1 MIEGGED
8 PKFIAR
14 RMVIFASEDVGLAA
28 PEAVQQVTALAQA
41 WELCRRWSGFYVDPQ
56 HVVMAILLLARAPK
70 STEVDDAKNWVIQK
84 RKGGWR
90 PEVPEYALDVHTE
103 QGRQMGRTE
112 EDWYR
117 ERNQVIPG
125 NPYRKALARLKNDP
139 LLEVTHGLDSSGDSE
154 SMETGRGT
162 M

>member
-1 MIEGGED
+1 MSKAKKAKKDAKLSKSGYPFDEVTSAFHKAIRLGDEEQALFWGIELYETSRTYFW
-8 PKFIAR
+8 KRVLIQA
-14 RMVIFASEDVGLAA
+14 AEDVGLAA
-28 PEAVQQVTALAQA
+28 AEAVQQVTALAQA

-90 PEVPEYALDVHTE
+90 PGVPEYALDVHTE

-112 EDWYR
+112 EDW
-117 ERNQVIPG
+117 
-125 NPYRKALARLKNDP
+125 
-139 LLEVTHGLDSSGDSE
+139 
-154 SMETGRGT
+154 
-162 M
+162 